1 MYPYMLTS
9 QALTVFTPG
18 EILTLD
24 STHVHFE
31 RAIEALKKE
40 DMDEVVKLMQP
51 SVIIVEGTAKFPE
64 FTVKNG
70 CAYYKGEELKGY
82 TIDRLMEM
90 IALGLPIEPIVNFI
104 RRVSDNPSSRAVND
118 LYRFLEFGQL
128 PLMPDGRFLAYKR
141 IRSDWKDVHS
151 GSFSNHVGAV
161 VSMPRNQV
169 DDDPTRT
176 CSHGLHVCSMDYLK
190 HFSGERIV
198 AVAVDPKDVVAI
210 PKDYNDTKM
219 RVCQYTVMDEIPMP
233 EEFNHWGRPVV
244 DFEDEHCGEDDCWC
258 SEDEDEDDDQPEVTG
273 YGITFNSF

>member
-1 MYPYMLTS
+1 MYPYMLTDK
-9 QALTVFTPG
+9 ALTVFTPG

-24 STHVHFE
+24 SSHFHFD
-31 RAIEALKKE
+31 RAIEALKFE
-40 DMDEVVKLMQP
+40 DMGEVVRLMQP
-51 SVIIVEGTAKFPE
+51 AVIIIEGTANFPE

-70 CAYYKGEELKGY
+70 CAFYKGEELKGY

-90 IALGLPIEPIVNFI
+90 ITLGLPIEPIVNFI
-104 RRVSDNPSSRAVND
+104 RRVSENPSSRAVND

-128 PLMPDGRFLAYKR
+128 PLMSDGRFLAYKR

-151 GSFSNHVGAV
+151 GTFSNHVGAV
-161 VSMPRNQV
+161 IKMHRNQV

-176 CSHGLHVCSMDYLK
+176 CSHGLHVCSMEYLR

-219 RVCQYTVMDEIPMP
+219 RVCEYTVMDEIPMP
-233 EEFNHWGRPVV
+233 EDYNHWGRPVV
-244 DFEDEHCGEDDCWC
+244 DEYDDEYGELDYEDYEDEELEED
-258 SEDEDEDDDQPEVTG
+258 TLG
-273 YGITFNSF
+273 L

>member
-1 MYPYMLTS
+1 MYPYMLTEK
-9 QALTVFTPG
+9 ALTVFTPG

-24 STHVHFE
+24 SSHFHFD
-31 RAIEALKKE
+31 RAIEALKFE
-40 DMDEVVKLMQP
+40 DMGDVVRLMQP
-51 SVIIVEGTAKFPE
+51 AVSIIEETANFPE
-64 FTVKNG
+64 FAVKNG

-82 TIDRLMEM
+82 AIDRLMDM
-90 IALGLPIEPIVNFI
+90 IVLGLPIEPIVNFI

-151 GSFSNHVGAV
+151 GTFYNYVGAV
-161 VSMPRNQV
+161 ISMPRNQV

-176 CSHGLHVCSMDYLK
+176 CSHGLHVCSMEYLK

-219 RVCQYTVMDEIPMP
+219 RVCSYTVMDEIPMP
-233 EEFNHWGRPVV
+233 EEYNHWNRPVV
-244 DFEDEHCGEDDCWC
+244 DEYDDEDYYYQEEEDEVEF
-258 SEDEDEDDDQPEVTG
+258 DEIG
-273 YGITFNSF
+273 L